1 VNELK
6 QRKRQRMHSYIGLSA
21 VAACLAVTAGVGIVM
36 PRVMAGLFGTDYA
49 NTSMMASIFYE
60 NNAIGYV
67 LTGLLAFSLGVC
79 ATALCYRLKSGKQH
93 DKGNQN
99 NGGNH

>member
-1 VNELK
+1 
-6 QRKRQRMHSYIGLSA
+6 
-21 VAACLAVTAGVGIVM
+21 
-36 PRVMAGLFGTDYA
+36 
-49 NTSMMASIFYE
+49 MMASIFYE